1 MTQRPLPHIEIRLAT
16 AHDRRPIAR
25 MLELYQHDLSDIWP
39 SDLDAHG
46 EYGYELDRYWS
57 DAHCHPFVALCN
69 QQFAGFALVDNAVK
83 VGRDGHWMD
92 QFFVLKKY
100 RRSGVGS
107 TLAGAVFAALPGA
120 WEVGQMPANLPAQA
134 FWRRVIGTHA
144 EFVEHRLNGA
154 GWQGVVQCFRC
165 GARGGQDGAGA
176 RPAIRIRDIDHLVL
190 RVADLERML
199 RFYCEALGCAVE
211 RRLDDIGLVQL
222 RAGRS
227 IIDLVPVASPLGR
240 AGGAAPGMEGRN
252 LDHFCLRVDPFDEA
266 VIRDHLRAHGIE
278 AGPIAARYGAEGEGP
293 SLYLDDPEGNVV
305 ELKGPPSG

>member
-1 MTQRPLPHIEIRLAT
+1 MTQPNLPDIEIRPAT
-16 AHDRRPIAR
+16 AHDRLPIAR

-46 EYGYELDRYWS
+46 EYGYALDRYWA
-57 DAHCHPFVALCN
+57 DARCHAFVALCRA
-69 QQFAGFALVDNAVK
+69 QFAGFALVDGAVK
-83 VGRDGHWMD
+83 VGREGHWID

-107 TLAGAVFAALPGA
+107 ALAGAVFAALPGA

-144 EFVEHRLNGA
+144 EFVEHRLSG
-154 GWQGVVQCFRC
+154 GEWQGIVQCFRYAAH
-165 GARGGQDGAGA
+165 GRQDGAGA
-176 RPAIRIRDIDHLVL
+176 RPAIRIREIDHLVL
-190 RVADLERML
+190 RVADLDRML
-199 RFYCEALGCAVE
+199 RFYCGALGCTVE

-240 AGGAAPGMEGRN
+240 AGGAAPGTQGRN
-252 LDHFCLRVDPFDEA
+252 LDHFCLRVERFDEA
-266 VIRDHLRAHGIE
+266 AIRGHLRFHGIE
-278 AGPIAARYGAEGEGP
+278 AGPVAARYGAEGEGP

-305 ELKGPPSG
+305 ELKGPPTR